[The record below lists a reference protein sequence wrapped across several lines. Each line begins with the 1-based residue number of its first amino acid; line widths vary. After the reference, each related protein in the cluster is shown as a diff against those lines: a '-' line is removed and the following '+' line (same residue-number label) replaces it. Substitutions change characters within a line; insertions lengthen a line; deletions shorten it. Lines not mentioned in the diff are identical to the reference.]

1 MSEQNNGISRR
12 SVLKGAAVGGLGL
25 AAGGSLL
32 AGCGSKDTGPMKWG
46 GRGLEESSVQW
57 HEAVKASFEKAT
69 GTTVTL
75 NMNDA
80 NAFQNNLSQYLQGT
94 PDDGF
99 DWMAGYRMQ
108 FYAD

>member
-1 MSEQNNGISRR
+1 MMSEQNNGISRR
-12 SVLKGAAVGGLGL
+12 SVLKGAAVGGIGL

-32 AGCGSKDTGPMKWG
+32 ASCGSKDVGPMMWG

-75 NMNDA
+75 NMNDS
-80 NAFQNNLSQYLQGT
+80 NAFQNLSLIHI
-94 PDDGF
+94 
-99 DWMAGYRMQ
+99 
-108 FYAD
+108 